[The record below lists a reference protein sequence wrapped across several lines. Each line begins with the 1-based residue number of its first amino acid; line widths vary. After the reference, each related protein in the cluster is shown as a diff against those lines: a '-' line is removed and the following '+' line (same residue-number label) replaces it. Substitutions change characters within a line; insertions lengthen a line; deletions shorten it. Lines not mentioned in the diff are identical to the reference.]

1 MGMVTLYDTIAGWGG
16 LGQITMLLAFLLPFS
31 FYGYRAHFWYSAD
44 KIRFLDFVLQSV
56 CGAAC
61 ALMLLYS
68 YGAAVSRDGEQ
79 LRWALLHIAPL
90 VLAFL
95 AVARSRGAGDLGGSE
110 AGGRESRSS
119 DDTGFDPRARNEDV
133 EEVRWE
139 DLIVPQGTKDEL
151 LSVISLLKNPE
162 NAKQYGIALPKGILF
177 NGPPGTGKTTIAKA
191 VATQAG
197 LNFFVL
203 RANEIVSKW
212 VGDSEKNLTK
222 LFEAA
227 TRNAPAVIFI
237 DEIDSLG
244 KKRSGADAAPGDNL
258 LNHLLQLID
267 GVIKA
272 DGVYVIAATNRADLV
287 DEALRRAGRLN
298 RVIEIPLPDLVSR
311 RKLLGVYSRKL
322 KLSGDVDLDVLAR
335 VTEGNSGADIKAICN
350 QAGLIAYQR
359 EQSVPERQRTHT
371 VSSKDVEAALEMFAV
386 DEDKAEE
393 IERDSKP
400 RQANAE
406 IEKLTWDD
414 IVVDAG
420 LRAELQGVVELLKDP
435 ATAKRYGITVPKGI
449 LLNGPPGTGKTT
461 IAKVIANEAGLAF
474 FVLRADDIVSKWVGE
489 SEKNLTKL
497 FKAAAQAAPSV
508 IFIDEV
514 DSIAKN
520 RADGNAQHA
529 DNLLNHLLQ
538 LIDGIIQREGVYVIA
553 ATNRADLVD
562 PALKRGGRLNKTI
575 EVPLP
580 NSEAR
585 HKLFELYLSRL
596 PIEGVV
602 NVEALAR
609 ATEGRC
615 AADIREICN
624 QAGLNAFKRESARG
638 SRDYSVTP
646 DDLGDALQEWT
657 RVHASGR

>member
-31 FYGYRAHFWYSAD
+31 FYGYRAHFWYSAE